1 MLTDPVIIYMYKL
14 WNIAISGMKFG
25 GMHPEEQSRLIV
37 LEDAEAISDP
47 MKY

>member
-1 MLTDPVIIYMYKL
+1 MQ
-14 WNIAISGMKFG
+14 FG

-37 LEDAEAISDP
+37 SEDAEAISDP

>member
-1 MLTDPVIIYMYKL
+1 MLTVLIIIYTYQH